1 MNPGTNSFLGRLR
14 KTGDKTMKRILLRVA
29 ISIFTFGLGVGIS
42 MLWQEYAYRSEARRV
57 SSAPSGLPLQLLY
70 VDACGGSGNTQTYD
84 LSTGGQVS
92 VSCVYF
98 TSEAAADG
106 LLQDISGFNPDVVEW
121 SENLDGR
128 GRPIGR
134 TLVIKG
140 AKVLRL
146 STYGKAYC
154 QTRASSLEDL
164 RWYDE
169 YGPR

>member
-1 MNPGTNSFLGRLR
+1 
-14 KTGDKTMKRILLRVA
+14 MKRILLRVA
-29 ISIFTFGLGVGIS
+29 ISILTFGLGLGIS
-42 MLWQEYAYRSEARRV
+42 MLWQAYTYRSQPRLV
-57 SSAPSGLPLQLLY
+57 SSTSGLPLQLLY
-70 VDACGGSGNTQTYD
+70 VDACGGTGSAQTYT

-98 TSEAAADG
+98 TSAEAADG
-106 LLQDISGFNPDVVEW
+106 LLQDVTAFSHDVVEW

-140 AKVLRL
+140 PKVLRL

-154 QTRASSLEDL
+154 ETRASSLEDL
-164 RWYDE
+164 RWFE
-169 YGPR
+169 ENGPR